1 MRSKAPWGLS
11 AAADDSRLLMGSD
24 GSVLQSRPLVLRG
37 AWRLAIAAGPRV
49 WVPWGMGR
57 IIDRGTG
64 IVVEPGDPDE
74 PDPNTIIIPTLRA
87 YIVINDASLTRV
99 SNNLALPATG
109 FSISID
115 SDSAHWT
122 WSASLPLRAKGDL
135 EPNAP
140 DELVELEAMANGAIW
155 RLLIESIRE
164 DERFGAGSLRIGGRG
179 IAAVLS
185 DPSAPAVARDNFGA
199 GMTAQQI
206 AMDALS
212 INGTP
217 LGWTL
222 DWQIADWLIP
232 AGVWAHTGTAM
243 EAVVRLAEVA
253 GGYVQAAPATQSLRV
268 MPRYPVAPWEWATAA
283 PAVILPAAAVLERG
297 AQHIVKPAY
306 NAVHVAGQGARGR
319 VVRVGSVGDRPARVI
334 VDDLATHLDA
344 IRGRGISVLGDTGA
358 QQVTTLETGILPASG
373 VIHVGTLMDWTR
385 GAVARRGIVR
395 GLSVTVSVP
404 GLTSNAP
411 LIVRQALEVECHG

>member
-1 MRSKAPWGLS
+1 
-11 AAADDSRLLMGSD
+11 
-24 GSVLQSRPLVLRG
+24 
-37 AWRLAIAAGPRV
+37 
-49 WVPWGMGR
+49 MGR